1 MQLFMQIYLLLLH
14 TSFMALVLSNKLK
27 WATEPKWE
35 LNREVIDR
43 LHIAAIINLTIGWLF
58 SLPLF
63 LFLYCNRNTAREPFS
78 QANEYGKERTEE
90 EIIELLSN

>member
-27 WATEPKWE
+27 WVTEPKWE
-35 LNREVIDR
+35 LDKEVIDR
-43 LHIAAIINLTIGWLF
+43 LHTAAIINLIVGWLF

-63 LFLYCNRNTAREPFS
+63 LFLYRNTAREPFS

-90 EIIELLSN
+90 EIIELRSN